1 MLRRLGDR
9 ASELSNLE
17 ILKVTGWVVNFQ
29 EQLIQLG
36 IDEGLAAQCAESGA
50 MDPLMDAYVDR
61 MQTSMR
67 KWYTNILE
75 ADRTNPPK
83 RSDDGRLYTPA
94 GVDLFR
100 ILTEQVQVV
109 QENSTDVML
118 YRIALAVIQIMN
130 EFQAAQRK
138 RLEEPAADIGLEPFC
153 AMVNSNYK
161 CHELALELSN
171 SVMEALTPYYAEQV
185 NFEDTCKGFLEVG
198 KEALSQ
204 AVEVIFEDPG
214 VKELISK
221 LYQKDWYEGLVTEYL
236 VATFTDY
243 FGDVKLYVE
252 ERSYKRFAE
261 ACLETT
267 IVLYVDRLLTQVWN
281 EDHLYN
287 LNSWSKWCKNRFL
300 CGRYMTALLNAC
312 DSYKV
317 PLHDQLRRFTM
328 VLPRKDTS
336 RRKP

>member
-221 LYQKDWYEGLVTEYL
+221 LYQKGILLMHGGAFSQAIFGLLL
-236 VATFTDY
+236 VFSEH
-243 FGDVKLYVE
+243 GLSNHYV
-252 ERSYKRFAE
+252 
-261 ACLETT
+261 
-267 IVLYVDRLLTQVWN
+267 
-281 EDHLYN
+281 
-287 LNSWSKWCKNRFL
+287 
-300 CGRYMTALLNAC
+300 
-312 DSYKV
+312 
-317 PLHDQLRRFTM
+317 
-328 VLPRKDTS
+328 
-336 RRKP
+336 